1 LNLSTPSAAPRSL
14 NYYLVKMGDM
24 NASDLF
30 LRTGTPPTYR
40 VNGEIIRTSL
50 SSPDEEA
57 MQGFVAEVLTPLA
70 AERFATS
77 PDVDVAYTIEGRGRF
92 RISLF
97 AHQGQIG
104 MVARAIPLGNVDFG
118 ELGLPQTVRE
128 MADKR
133 AGLILVVG
141 PTGCG
146 KSTTLA
152 ALIHHINATRKEHI
166 VTIEDPIEFVHE
178 EIESLIHQRQVG
190 YDTASFATAL
200 KHVVRQSPDAILI
213 GEMRDQDTVETAL
226 SAALTGHLI
235 LSTLHTTNAVQS
247 VDRMLHYFP
256 PEARGQAQI
265 DLAATLVGIVA
276 MRLLPRA
283 DGRGR
288 VPAAEILLGTPTAR
302 RLIAEG
308 EFAELYDLMKR
319 SVDSGMSTLNQSLVG
334 LCKQGLVDEKVAVQ
348 IAPNPDEF
356 RLNMDGMFTGIDSID
371 LRTREAGEKEDAWKP

>member
-1 LNLSTPSAAPRSL
+1 LQLSTPPTAPNSL
-14 NYYLVKMGDM
+14 NYYLVKMADM

-30 LRTGTPPTYR
+30 LRTGAPPVYR

-50 SSPDEEA
+50 PSPDEET
-57 MQGFVAEVLTPLA
+57 MKRYVSEVLSPLA
-70 AERFATS
+70 AERFEAS

-92 RISLF
+92 RLSLF
-97 AHQGQIG
+97 AHQGQLG
-104 MVARAIPLGNVDFG
+104 LVARAIPLGNVDFNT
-118 ELGLPQTVRE
+118 LGLPSEVRD
-128 MADKR
+128 MADNR

-152 ALIHHINATRKEHI
+152 ALVHHINATRKEHI
-166 VTIEDPIEFVHE
+166 VTIEDPIEFVHDE
-178 EIESLIHQRQVG
+178 LESLVHQRQVG
-190 YDTASFATAL
+190 YDTASFADAL

-226 SAALTGHLI
+226 AAALTGHLI

-265 DLAATLVGIVA
+265 DLASTLIGIVA

-288 VPAAEILLGTPTAR
+288 APAAEILMGTPTAR

-319 SVDSGMSTLNQSLVG
+319 GRDSGMSTLNQSLVN
-334 LCKQGLVDEKVAVQ
+334 LCKQGVVDEQVAVKY
-348 IAPNPDEF
+348 APNPDEF
-356 RLNMDGMFTGIDSID
+356 RLNMEGMFTGVDSID
-371 LRTREAGEKEDAWKP
+371 LRTEPALKGDKWEL

>member
-1 LNLSTPSAAPRSL
+1 MSLSTPSAAPRSL
-14 NYYLVKMGDM
+14 NYYLVKMAGM

-30 LRTGTPPTYR
+30 LRTGTPPAYR

-50 SSPDEEA
+50 PGPDEET
-57 MQGFVAEVLTPLA
+57 MKNYVSEVLTPLA

-92 RISLF
+92 RLSLF
-97 AHQGQIG
+97 AHQGQLG
-104 MVARAIPLGNVDFG
+104 LVARAIPLGNVEFG
-118 ELGLPQTVRE
+118 TLGLPQTVRD
-128 MADKR
+128 MANNH

-152 ALIHHINATRKEHI
+152 ALVHHINSTRREHI
-166 VTIEDPIEFVHE
+166 VTIEDPVEFVHE
-178 EIESLIHQRQVG
+178 ELESLVHQRQVG
-190 YDTASFATAL
+190 YDTASFAEAL

-226 SAALTGHLI
+226 AAALTGHLI

-256 PEARGQAQI
+256 PDARGQAQL
-265 DLAATLVGIVA
+265 DLATTLIGVVA

-283 DGRGR
+283 DGKGR
-288 VPAAEILLGTPTAR
+288 VPAAEILMGTPTAR

-319 SVDSGMSTLNQSLVG
+319 SRDSGMSTLNQSLVE
-334 LCKQGLVDEKVAVQ
+334 LCKQGLVDENVAVKY
-348 IAPNPDEF
+348 APNPDEF
-356 RLNMDGMFTGIDSID
+356 RLNMEGMFTGIDSID
-371 LRTREAGEKEDAWKP
+371 LRNEPVLKGDKWEL